1 MELGLAGRVALV
13 CGSTKGLGRAVA
25 KALAQEGA
33 RVAVNGRHQDSVERV
48 AQQLEAE
55 TSRTVVPLGA
65 EVGTPAE
72 AEGMVERVAR
82 ELGRLDILFC
92 NASGPPAAPFSHQT
106 GDAFHRAVELN
117 LLSTVHLAR
126 AAVPVMRKV
135 QWGRII
141 CLASVAAKQPV
152 PGLIL
157 STTARAGV
165 LGFAKALADEVAPEG
180 ITVNVVCPG
189 FIATERIEEL
199 TETRAKREHRSSQEV
214 MREMVADIPMG
225 RMGRTDELAA
235 AIVFLASER
244 ASYITGVVVQVDGG
258 FTRSIGGDRDG
269 AFAEYIAM
277 PASNVLPLDGIPTAV
292 GAVMD
297 PMGNAFH
304 TVLSAE
310 IPGSTVFV
318 VGCGPIGCFAVGIAR
333 AAGAVKVIASDVN
346 PTRLALAAKM
356 GAHRTL
362 NAARDDVV
370 RAVLEETGGE
380 GADVVCEMSGVPTAL
395 HQAFAAVRRGGRVQ
409 LLGIPTGEVPID
421 FASEI
426 IFKGITVYGV
436 IGRKMYETW
445 HQMRGLVH

>member
-1 MELGLAGRVALV
+1 MDLGLAGRVALV

-33 RVAVNGRHQDSVERV
+33 RVAINGRHQDSVERV

-55 TSRTVVPLGA
+55 TTRTVVPLVA
-65 EVGTPAE
+65 DVGIPAE

-106 GDAFHRAVELN
+106 ADAFQRAVEVN

-189 FIATERIEEL
+189 FIATERIEDLTETRAKREHRSSQEVMREMVADIPISSVAAKQPVPGLILSTTARAGVLGFAKALADEVAPEGITVNVVCPGFIATERIEDL

-235 AIVFLASER
+235 AVVFLASER
-244 ASYITGVVVQVDGG
+244 ASYITGAVVQVDGG
-258 FTRSIGGDRDG
+258 FTRSI
-269 AFAEYIAM
+269 F
-277 PASNVLPLDGIPTAV
+277 
-292 GAVMD
+292 
-297 PMGNAFH
+297 
-304 TVLSAE
+304 
-310 IPGSTVFV
+310 
-318 VGCGPIGCFAVGIAR
+318 
-333 AAGAVKVIASDVN
+333 
-346 PTRLALAAKM
+346 
-356 GAHRTL
+356 
-362 NAARDDVV
+362 
-370 RAVLEETGGE
+370 
-380 GADVVCEMSGVPTAL
+380 
-395 HQAFAAVRRGGRVQ
+395 
-409 LLGIPTGEVPID
+409 
-421 FASEI
+421 
-426 IFKGITVYGV
+426 
-436 IGRKMYETW
+436 
-445 HQMRGLVH
+445 